1 LKIEPSIRMITI
13 KLQYN
18 NFDEGEFTEEQ
29 PIEFESFIKIFD
41 ELANDRIYSK
51 YSWTINNNY
60 IKYFIKVDN
69 AHCMVIEHI
78 SKDVYSITFAE
89 QIDKYAFCNN
99 FYNDTVKELCKL
111 YFNKDFSILKEK
123 LVKSDIKATIFLKRF
138 IQIDYTYS
146 YKYKKIFDLIFGLFY
161 LLAGIILLII
171 GIEIPLGINIIPL
184 LFSISFLTGYFFLI
198 KLHLNHLKESKNKS
212 ITISSVHDEIIVT
225 DYNSEITFTKS
236 DIKRLL
242 IVKSAGFRNPY
253 VGYEFAQIILKN
265 DSIINISSMIM
276 DPFLIAK
283 KIEGVEKLQKVVTY
297 AYIKPRTNFTVN

>member
-1 LKIEPSIRMITI
+1 MTTLKI
-13 KLQYN
+13 QYI

-29 PIEFESFIKIFD
+29 PIDYKSFIEMFD
-41 ELANDRIYSK
+41 KEANDRFYTK

-69 AHCMVIEHI
+69 AQYMVIEHI

-89 QIDKYAFCNN
+89 QIDKYVYGNN
-99 FYNDTVKELCKL
+99 FYGDTIKDLCKL
-111 YFNKDFSILKEK
+111 FFDNAFLTLKDK
-123 LVKSDIKATIFLKRF
+123 LGQLETKTISLINQF

-146 YKYKKIFDLIFGLFY
+146 YKYKKIFDLIFGSMNLF
-161 LLAGIILLII
+161 ISIPFLIF
-171 GIEIPLGINIIPL
+171 GFTMPLGINIIPL

-198 KLHLNHLKESKNKS
+198 KLHINHLKESKYKS

-225 DYNSEITFTKS
+225 DDNSEISFTKS

-265 DSIINISSMIM
+265 DNIINISSMIM
-276 DPFLIAK
+276 EPFLIAK

-297 AYIKPRTNFTVN
+297 AYIKPRTNFTVNEIEK